1 MGNDR
6 THGSRE
12 RLRAARQ
19 ARGLSLS
26 QLSAL
31 TDGALS
37 KSRISNYEQG
47 LRRLSAEPA
56 HILAL
61 ALGNVSSDYLLCQE
75 EGPGEDHDEERLLLL
90 YRSAPPEL
98 RPELIEVP
106 RDLVHGARAR
116 ADGAE
121 GRSN

>member
-1 MGNDR
+1 MDNDL
-6 THGSRE
+6 THRSRE

-61 ALGNVSSDYLLCQE
+61 ALGNVSSHNLLCRE
-75 EGPGEDHDEERLLLL
+75 EGPGKDHDEERLLLL

-98 RPELIEVP
+98 RPGLIEF
-106 RDLVHGARAR
+106 LLSAR
-116 ADGAE
+116 ADRTGKNGE
-121 GRSN
+121 KS

>member
-1 MGNDR
+1 MRRPRDNDL

-12 RLRAARQ
+12 RFRAARE
-19 ARGLSLS
+19 ARGLGLS

-61 ALGNVSSDYLLCQE
+61 ALGNVSSDYLLCGE
-75 EGPGEDHDEERLLLL
+75 ERPGEDHDEERLLLL
-90 YRSAPPEL
+90 YRSAPPAL
-98 RPELIEVP
+98 RPELIEALS
-106 RDLVHGARAR
+106 DLVHASA
-116 ADGAE
+116 
-121 GRSN
+121 